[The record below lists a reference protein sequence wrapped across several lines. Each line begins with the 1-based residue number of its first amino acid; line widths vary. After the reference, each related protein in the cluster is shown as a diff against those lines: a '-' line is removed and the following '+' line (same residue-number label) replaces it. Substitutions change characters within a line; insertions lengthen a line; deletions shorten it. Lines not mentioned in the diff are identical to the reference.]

1 MLRKYKSALP
11 SRASQELALL
21 SLRLLLLLSLLSK
34 QRLLSC
40 LTHCQLHK
48 ACQARCSRLCAS
60 TGGGG
65 FSGFAQQPSAFG
77 AAGAAAT
84 GNAFGAAAQQGGNAF
99 GGAAQQPT
107 AFGGPQQG
115 TGFGGG
121 FGGFGAS
128 ASSPAPAQPAAPSN
142 SGMWAMRR

>member
-1 MLRKYKSALP
+1 M
-11 SRASQELALL
+11 
-21 SLRLLLLLSLLSK
+21 LRLLLLLSLLSNE
-34 QRLLSC
+34 RLLPCQS
-40 LTHCQLHK
+40 HCDLHK
-48 ACQARCSRLCAS
+48 PRQARCSRLCAS

-84 GNAFGAAAQQGGNAF
+84 GNAFGAAAQQGSNAF
-99 GGAAQQPT
+99 GGVAQQPS

-128 ASSPAPAQPAAPSN
+128 ASSPAPAKPAAPSN
-142 SGMWAMRR
+142 SGMWDRRR